1 MDDISKSM
9 AESIISNELI
19 QDISEDIIDNFSI
32 DIPAVIRD
40 IPIG

>member
-19 QDISEDIIDNFSI
+19 QDISEDIIDNFKTL
-32 DIPAVIRD
+32 
-40 IPIG
+40 